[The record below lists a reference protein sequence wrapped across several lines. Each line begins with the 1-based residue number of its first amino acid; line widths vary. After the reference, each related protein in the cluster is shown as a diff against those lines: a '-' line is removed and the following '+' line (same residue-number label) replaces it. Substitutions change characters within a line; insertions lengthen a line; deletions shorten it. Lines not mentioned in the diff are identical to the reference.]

1 MNEKCVGRLLMK
13 PLADGVRIAMMR
25 NIALVVAPAE
35 SGRSHSFE
43 PMLMR

>member
-13 PLADGVRIAMMR
+13 PFADSVRIAMMR
-25 NIALVVAPAE
+25 NIARVVAPAE
-35 SGRSHSFE
+35 SGWGHSFE

>member
-13 PLADGVRIAMMR
+13 PLADSMRIVMMR
-25 NIALVVAPAE
+25 NIARLVAPAGF
-35 SGRSHSFE
+35 GRGHSFE